1 MRRAASGFRL
11 SLLASSALSL
21 LAVSLCSHEAG
32 AQAARDSV
40 RRDSV
45 AQRVQ
50 AVSVTESRAVGVTA
64 GASAVVMRI
73 GELRSSPAP
82 LLDQALRETPFVLVR
97 QNSRGEMELSVR
109 GSDSR
114 QAAVI
119 LDGVPI
125 TLGWDHRTDPSL
137 IPLTGSQNMVVVR
150 GLGSV
155 LNGPNTLG
163 GTVEISHDGRG
174 AEAAAGRVWGG
185 VGVDQTSAF
194 VASIGGAQR
203 LADLLGG
210 SLSAQAGVAT
220 RSRDGVRVPDG
231 ATDTSARD
239 GLRTN
244 SDLNHI
250 DGFAALRWNGAQG
263 RAVGLTVSAFNAER
277 GVPPEEHIESPRL
290 WRYPYHTR
298 ALAALSASTGVFS
311 TPFGVGT
318 LDIGVGYNSGRYKIE
333 TFGTRRYDAVTGEE
347 LGDERTLT
355 GRALAMHSLPR
366 GATLKAS
373 ITAADVRYVE
383 TLSPAAGVDYR
394 QTLFSSAAE
403 IEAPV
408 GGKTKLAAGL
418 VFDNTSTPET
428 GGRTPGQ
435 EPFSDVGWRAGIT
448 HNVNADWR
456 VHASASQRS
465 RFPALRELYSGA
477 QDRFMPN
484 PDLDPET
491 LLGFEAGVTSSASF
505 GSTAKATF
513 GLTGFHHNLDDAV
526 VRITLPAPDR
536 RFRRINRDRIAS
548 SGVELLAGL
557 TLGAVPERVVTLNG
571 DLMVQ
576 NIDIFDVTTAGTP
589 SRHPEN
595 NPERRGTIELGVPVP
610 LGARLVAA
618 ARYTGTQYCLN
629 PDTGSELTLVS
640 RTRADV
646 ALERSFPSFGRGVFR
661 ALRALVA
668 VDNVGN
674 ATVYDQ
680 CGLPQPGRTVRLM
693 LTLR

>member
-1 MRRAASGFRL
+1 MRRALHHCFSL
-11 SLLASSALSL
+11 SLIAALAART
-21 LAVSLCSHEAG
+21 AG
-32 AQAARDSV
+32 AQATRDSV
-40 RRDSV
+40 GRDSV
-45 AQRVQ
+45 VQRVQ

-64 GASAVVMRI
+64 GASAVVMRV

-82 LLDQALRETPFVLVR
+82 LLDQALRESPFVLVR

-137 IPLTGSQNMVVVR
+137 IPLTGSQNMVIVR

-163 GTVEISHDGRG
+163 GTIEISQDGR
-174 AEAAAGRVWGG
+174 ATESSAGRVWGG
-185 VGVDQTSAF
+185 LGVDQTSAF
-194 VASIGGAQR
+194 VASIGGAR
-203 LADLLGG
+203 KLASLFGG

-220 RSRDGVRVPDG
+220 RDRAGVRLPG
-231 ATDTSARD
+231 GTTDTSARD

-244 SDLNHI
+244 SDLQHT
-250 DGFAALRWNGAQG
+250 DGFAAVRWNGVQG
-263 RAVGLTVSAFNAER
+263 RALGVSMSAFNAER
-277 GVPPEEHIESPRL
+277 GVPPEEHIASPRL
-290 WRYPYHTR
+290 WRYPYHSR
-298 ALAALSASTGVFS
+298 ALAALSASTGAFS
-311 TPFGVGT
+311 TPFGIGT
-318 LDIGVGYNSGRYKIE
+318 FDVGVGYNTGRYKIE
-333 TFGTRRYDAVTGEE
+333 TFRTRRYDVVTSEE

-366 GATLKAS
+366 GATIKAS
-373 ITAADVRYVE
+373 ITAADVRYEE

-394 QTLFSSAAE
+394 QTLFSTAAE
-403 IEAPV
+403 VEAPV
-408 GGKTKLAAGL
+408 GGKTKLSAGL
-418 VFDNTSTPET
+418 VFDNTSTPKT

-435 EPFSDVGWRAGIT
+435 EPFSDLGWRAGIT
-448 HNVNADWR
+448 HALNPAWR
-456 VHASASQRS
+456 LHASASQRS

-477 QDRFMPN
+477 QDRFLPN
-484 PDLDPET
+484 PELDPET
-491 LLGFEAGVTSSASF
+491 LLGLEAGVTSSGAF
-505 GSTAKATF
+505 GAAGTATF
-513 GLTGFHHNLDDAV
+513 GLTGFHHDLDDAV

-536 RFRRINRDRIAS
+536 RFRRINRDRVESRGA
-548 SGVELLAGL
+548 ELLGGL
-557 TLGAVPERVVTLNG
+557 TFGAVPQRAVTLNG
-571 DLMVQ
+571 DLMLQ
-576 NIDIFDVTTAGTP
+576 NVTIVDVTRAGAP
-589 SRHPEN
+589 ARHSEN
-595 NPERRGTIELGVPVP
+595 NPEQRGTIELGVPVP
-610 LGARLVAA
+610 LDARLFAT

-629 PDTGSELTLVS
+629 PDTGNELTLAS
-640 RTRADV
+640 QTRADI
-646 ALERSFPSFGRGVFR
+646 ALERNFPSLGRGVFR
-661 ALRALVA
+661 ALRALVS